1 MRSLEIISK
10 RTKIFGI
17 IQRRVSEP
25 MLNTKGILISAILKL
40 STLSNGMDIQLEIN
54 LTKILKQVQDDLLM

>member
-40 STLSNGMDIQLEIN
+40 
-54 LTKILKQVQDDLLM
+54 